1 MTGTASN
8 SATMRLKSRRANP
21 ANLASPQTTA
31 TKEQGNSRLEL
42 QSSAAFSSATHS
54 NQQALIDS
62 NTAGKMLDS
71 DGFEMARMEAED
83 YEDLSLEQKILCGF
97 YAAKP
102 FQKAAYPID
111 NLNMPKMDQ
120 A

>member
-1 MTGTASN
+1 
-8 SATMRLKSRRANP
+8 
-21 ANLASPQTTA
+21 
-31 TKEQGNSRLEL
+31 
-42 QSSAAFSSATHS
+42 
-54 NQQALIDS
+54 
-62 NTAGKMLDS
+62 MLDS